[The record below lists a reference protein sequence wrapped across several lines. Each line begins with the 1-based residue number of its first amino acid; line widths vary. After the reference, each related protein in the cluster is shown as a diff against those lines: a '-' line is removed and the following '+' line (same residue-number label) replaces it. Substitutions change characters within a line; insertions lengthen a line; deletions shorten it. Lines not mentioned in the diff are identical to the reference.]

1 MATIVAGF
9 WSLMSGTMVAMSL
22 QAIGR
27 ITATPGLQALDEAGA
42 SLDLAGWAA
51 FDHFKS

>member
-1 MATIVAGF
+1 MQAAAAQAG
-9 WSLMSGTMVAMSL
+9 VPV

-42 SLDLAGWAA
+42 PLDLAGWAA